1 MNKKITHKNDLYKSH
16 TLNKTKSKQN
26 RKPMLQTGGVNP
38 PKTWFKDIFGFEEMQ
53 TPSTS
58 NIDNHFNIET
68 IEESIK
74 TDDMLSSIALL
85 FSNPTKKTVEKHTLI
100 CDVDGLKDEFKRQY
114 IGMFDRP
121 TLAELNKCIK
131 SAEYVAHFKTLESTN
146 IRGGLTFNHIITS
159 DVALLHCEPSNAGAV
174 FQVASQ
180 FNCLE
185 MFDNGYTPN
194 MGVTIYSNDRTQ
206 GPACAMACPAA
217 LVYRNYFVKHT
228 KNGYDYN
235 GQCEQQIDNLEDIDK
250 LLKNTTNQFWIMRNG
265 YVIIDNVAKLEQV
278 STEINKKPSNSVRD
292 ALRVGVHWST
302 SVVDN
307 TEKKLKGHQ
316 VCQVYA
322 SALPVSTRYNTKIS
336 YTHIDT
342 WTDFATC
349 ILDGSYMATLCIAA
363 LIALKSQKRINC
375 YLTLIGG
382 GAFGNKPEWIIAAIQ
397 KALQVYAKY
406 PIDVNLVH
414 FNPYSDKV
422 IKDAETNPNIKNL
435 IDAIISDE
443 YKTGL
448 PVIERKNPIQPP
460 IASLHDKCGS
470 SNFDITNFLKSIDD
484 NDKTIKEIIHPT
496 TNIKMN
502 LYAIKGS
509 VVDFKGDV
517 MVNAANEKCTGGGG
531 IDEAVNISGGE
542 LLINAREA
550 LPIIEKPDIRCP
562 TGDAKTTIGGNL
574 KTCLCI
580 HAVGPNY
587 NSYNNNDWVN
597 ADLLLYSAYFNSM
610 KEAYNHGCKNIAF
623 SLLSSSLFRGEGPKD
638 RGLTSVIKIGILA
651 VLDFANIFG
660 NVVDVFFY
668 GFSVEEY
675 DTLVKIFNIK
685 YDEFIES
692 IKSIN
697 NAEIIKFT
705 NAQKKTD
712 PSYNTLQLA
721 YEGLPKGTEAASG
734 EAASG
739 EAASGEA
746 ASGEAGAT
754 AGQVEIFT
762 KFKSRL
768 DNYKPENLDPKDYGQ
783 YIDFNTDDHTV
794 YGHYAIDYLRTRRVI
809 ILIDTLLKFKTN
821 TVNYYGLA
829 KNNML
834 RWCKHIQPRSPHG
847 LTVIVE
853 EMDWGE
859 MALKCTKEYGS
870 IFACL
875 NMANQFYPGGGYTSG
890 PAAQEENMF
899 RRTNCH
905 FSIDRTNMLDANTY
919 NNDYKYKQSVIDL
932 ISAKHNETYLDV
944 NRPIICIKDKET
956 WTKTDGNTEKDTR
969 NIGYNELSNG
979 DKFLF
984 YELRCAAVDMRKAG
998 MQFNEA
1004 EMKKRIEAQF
1014 TTLISKN
1021 VRHVVF
1027 GAFGCGAFAN
1037 PPQQVA
1043 TLYKECIML
1052 YKDKFDVIAF
1062 PIYYAGNGESNYPV
1076 FRKILLNNP
1085 QDDATNSI
1093 FYKDDPIQPLVAPTG
1108 PKIKSPAAS
1117 LASGKISKASGSKAS
1132 GSKALGSKALG
1143 SKASGS
1149 IASGSG
1155 ALGSAG
1161 SAAPAAL
1168 LPSLGSAGSGS
1179 KALGSAGSAA
1189 PAALLPSLASASE
1202 LGASASELGASA
1214 SELGA
1219 SASGS
1224 IASGSGASAS
1234 ELGASRSKA
1243 SGSRAL
1249 GSRAPGSGADAN
1261 ELRSVI
1267 DASKS
1272 PTSAEEINEAEQK
1285 YANSSGDNNGQYMLL
1300 GLIVILSVGLGIVS
1314 FTK

>member
-38 PKTWFKDIFGFEEMQ
+38 PKTWFKDIFGFEEMRSP
-53 TPSTS
+53 TTS

-74 TDDMLSSIALL
+74 TDDMLSSIASL
-85 FSNPTKKTVEKHTLI
+85 FSNSKKKTVEKHTLI

-121 TLAELNKCIK
+121 TLAELNNCINSK
-131 SAEYVAHFKTLESTN
+131 EYADYFKTLETKT
-146 IRGGLTFNHIITS
+146 IGGGLTFNHIITR
-159 DVALLHCEPSNAGAV
+159 DVALLHCDPTNAGAV

-185 MFDNGYTPN
+185 MIGKTYTPN
-194 MGVTIYSNDRTQ
+194 MGVTIYSDDPTQ

-217 LVYRNYFVKHT
+217 LVYRNYFVEHV
-228 KNGYDYN
+228 KNSYQYN
-235 GQCEQQIDNLEDIDK
+235 GQCVQQIDNLEDIGK
-250 LLKNTTNQFWIMRNG
+250 LLGNTTNQLWNMQNG
-265 YVIIDNVAKLEQV
+265 YVIIDNVANLEQV
-278 STEINKKPSNSVRD
+278 SNAITTYTSDSVRD

-307 TEKKLKGHQ
+307 TAKKLMEHR

-322 SALPVSTRYNTKIS
+322 SALPVSITYNTNIPFS
-336 YTHIDT
+336 DQDR
-342 WTDFATC
+342 WTSFAKC

-363 LIALKSQKRINC
+363 LIALKSKKRIKC

-382 GAFGNKPEWIIAAIQ
+382 GAFGNKPEWIIEAIK
-397 KALQVYAKY
+397 KALDEYAVY
-406 PIDVNLVH
+406 PIDVKLVH
-414 FNPYSDKV
+414 FN
-422 IKDAETNPNIKNL
+422 
-435 IDAIISDE
+435 IISE
-443 YKTGL
+443 KYKAE
-448 PVIERKNPIQPP
+448 IQERENPIQPP
-460 IASLHDKCGS
+460 IASLHKKCGS
-470 SNFDITNFLKSIDD
+470 SNFDITNFLKSIND
-484 NDKTIKEIIHPT
+484 NDKTIKKVFTDPNKEQ
-496 TNIKMN
+496 MN
-502 LYAIKGS
+502 FYAIKGS
-509 VVDFKGDV
+509 VLEFSGDV
-517 MVNAANEKCTGGGG
+517 MVNAANIQCTGGGG
-531 IDEAVNISGGE
+531 IDDAVNISGGKF
-542 LLINAREA
+542 LINARKA
-550 LPIIEKPDIRCP
+550 LPIIEKPDVRCL

-623 SLLSSSLFRGEGPKD
+623 SLLSSSIFRGVDKKD

-675 DTLVKIFNIK
+675 DTLVKIFNTEDNKFIK
-685 YDEFIES
+685 S

-768 DNYKPENLDPKDYGQ
+768 DNYKPTNLNYKEYGQ
-783 YIDFNTDDHTV
+783 IIDENYKAYDHKNKRP
-794 YGHYAIDYLRTRRVI
+794 DYVKIKRVK
-809 ILIDTLLKFKTN
+809 ILIDTLRKFETKT
-821 TVNYYGLA
+821 TDYYELA

-834 RWCKHIQPRSPHG
+834 RWCKKVTPRDTKG
-847 LTVIVE
+847 LEVIVE

-859 MALKCTKEYGS
+859 MALHCTKNYGS

-875 NMANQFYPGGGYTSG
+875 NMANQEYPGGGYAHG
-890 PAAQEENMF
+890 PSAQEENMF

-905 FSIDRTNMLDANTY
+905 FSIDRSMLIPNEQETSYGYTPKMQA
-919 NNDYKYKQSVIDL
+919 L
-932 ISAKHNETYLDV
+932 ISANEKITYLDV
-944 NRPIICIKDKET
+944 KNPRICIKDKET
-956 WTKTDGNTEKDTR
+956 YNEDDVDLKNF
-969 NIGYNELSNG
+969 GYNELGNG

-984 YELRCAAVDMRKAG
+984 YELRCAAVDMRKAVIP
-998 MQFNEA
+998 FDRA
-1004 EMKKRIEAQF
+1004 EMRKRIEAQF
-1014 TTLISKN
+1014 TTLISEN

-1093 FYKDDPIQPLVAPTG
+1093 FYKDDPIKPLVAPTG

-1117 LASGKISKASGSKAS
+1117 LASLSSGKISKASGSK
-1132 GSKALGSKALG
+1132 
-1143 SKASGS
+1143 
-1149 IASGSG
+1149 ASGSG

-1179 KALGSAGSAA
+1179 KALGPAGSAA
-1189 PAALLPSLASASE
+1189 PAALLPS

-1234 ELGASRSKA
+1234 ELGASALELGASRSKA

-1261 ELRSVI
+1261 ELGSVI

-1272 PTSAEEINEAEQK
+1272 PTTAEEINEAEQK
-1285 YANSSGDNNGQYMLL
+1285 YANSSGENNGQYMLL

>member
-1 MNKKITHKNDLYKSH
+1 MEH
-16 TLNKTKSKQN
+16 
-26 RKPMLQTGGVNP
+26 R
-38 PKTWFKDIFGFEEMQ
+38 
-53 TPSTS
+53 
-58 NIDNHFNIET
+58 
-68 IEESIK
+68 
-74 TDDMLSSIALL
+74 
-85 FSNPTKKTVEKHTLI
+85 
-100 CDVDGLKDEFKRQY
+100 
-114 IGMFDRP
+114 
-121 TLAELNKCIK
+121 
-131 SAEYVAHFKTLESTN
+131 
-146 IRGGLTFNHIITS
+146 
-159 DVALLHCEPSNAGAV
+159 
-174 FQVASQ
+174 
-180 FNCLE
+180 
-185 MFDNGYTPN
+185 
-194 MGVTIYSNDRTQ
+194 
-206 GPACAMACPAA
+206 
-217 LVYRNYFVKHT
+217 
-228 KNGYDYN
+228 
-235 GQCEQQIDNLEDIDK
+235 
-250 LLKNTTNQFWIMRNG
+250 
-265 YVIIDNVAKLEQV
+265 
-278 STEINKKPSNSVRD
+278 
-292 ALRVGVHWST
+292 
-302 SVVDN
+302 
-307 TEKKLKGHQ
+307 

-322 SALPVSTRYNTKIS
+322 SALPVSITYNTNIPFS
-336 YTHIDT
+336 DQDR
-342 WTDFATC
+342 WTSFAKC

-363 LIALKSQKRINC
+363 LIALKSQKRIKC

-382 GAFGNKPEWIIAAIQ
+382 GAFGNKPEWIINAIQ
-397 KALQVYAKY
+397 NALDEYAVY
-406 PIDVNLVH
+406 PIDVKLVH
-414 FNPYSDKV
+414 FN
-422 IKDAETNPNIKNL
+422 
-435 IDAIISDE
+435 IISE
-443 YKTGL
+443 KYKAE
-448 PVIERKNPIQPP
+448 IQERENPIQPP
-460 IASLHDKCGS
+460 IASLHKKCGS
-470 SNFDITNFLKSIDD
+470 SNFDITNFLKSIND
-484 NDKTIKEIIHPT
+484 NDKTIKKVFTDPNKEQ
-496 TNIKMN
+496 MN
-502 LYAIKGS
+502 FYAIKGS
-509 VVDFKGDV
+509 VLEFSGDV
-517 MVNAANEKCTGGGG
+517 MVNAANIQCTGGGG
-531 IDEAVNISGGE
+531 IDDAVNISGGKF
-542 LLINAREA
+542 LINARKA
-550 LPIIEKPDIRCP
+550 LPIIEKPDVRCL

-623 SLLSSSLFRGEGPKD
+623 SLLSSSIFRGVDKKD

-675 DTLVKIFNIK
+675 DTLVKIFNTEDNKFIK
-685 YDEFIES
+685 S

-768 DNYKPENLDPKDYGQ
+768 DNYKPTNLNYKEYGQ
-783 YIDFNTDDHTV
+783 IIDENYKAYDHKNKRP
-794 YGHYAIDYLRTRRVI
+794 DYVKIKRVK
-809 ILIDTLLKFKTN
+809 ILIDTLRKFETKT
-821 TVNYYGLA
+821 TDYYELA

-834 RWCKHIQPRSPHG
+834 RWCKKVTPRDTKG
-847 LTVIVE
+847 LEVIVE

-859 MALKCTKEYGS
+859 MALHCTKNYGS

-875 NMANQFYPGGGYTSG
+875 NMANQEYPGGGYAHG
-890 PAAQEENMF
+890 PSAQEENMF

-905 FSIDRTNMLDANTY
+905 FSIDRSMLIPNEQETSYGYTPKMQA
-919 NNDYKYKQSVIDL
+919 L
-932 ISAKHNETYLDV
+932 ISANEKITYLDV
-944 NRPIICIKDKET
+944 KNPRICIKDKET
-956 WTKTDGNTEKDTR
+956 YNEDDVDLKNF
-969 NIGYNELSNG
+969 GYNELGNG

-984 YELRCAAVDMRKAG
+984 YELRCAAVDMRKAVIP
-998 MQFNEA
+998 FDRA
-1004 EMKKRIEAQF
+1004 EMRKRIEAQF
-1014 TTLISKN
+1014 TTLISEN

-1093 FYKDDPIQPLVAPTG
+1093 FYKDDPIKPLVAPTG

-1117 LASGKISKASGSKAS
+1117 LASLSSGKISKASGSK
-1132 GSKALGSKALG
+1132 
-1143 SKASGS
+1143 
-1149 IASGSG
+1149 ASGSG

-1179 KALGSAGSAA
+1179 KALGPAGSAA
-1189 PAALLPSLASASE
+1189 PAALLPS

-1234 ELGASRSKA
+1234 ELGASALELGASRSKA

-1261 ELRSVI
+1261 ELGSVI

-1272 PTSAEEINEAEQK
+1272 PTTAEEINEAEQK
-1285 YANSSGDNNGQYMLL
+1285 YANSSGENNGQYMLL

>member
-38 PKTWFKDIFGFEEMQ
+38 PKIWFKDIFGFEEIQ
-53 TPSTS
+53 PPNIS
-58 NIDNHFNIET
+58 NIAQHFNIET

-85 FSNPTKKTVEKHTLI
+85 FSNSKKKTVEKHTLI
-100 CDVDGLKDEFKRQY
+100 CNVVGLKDEFRRQY

-121 TLAELNKCIK
+121 TLAELNNCINSK
-131 SAEYVAHFKTLESTN
+131 EYADYFKTLETRN
-146 IRGGLTFNHIITS
+146 IGGGLTFNHIITS

-194 MGVTIYSNDRTQ
+194 MGVTIYSDDRTQ

-250 LLKNTTNQFWIMRNG
+250 LLKNTTNQFWIMQNG
-265 YVIIDNVAKLEQV
+265 YVIIDNVANLE
-278 STEINKKPSNSVRD
+278 EISRNIIDVGNKIVRD

-307 TEKKLKGHQ
+307 TKKNLMKHR

-322 SALPVSTRYNTKIS
+322 SALPVSTTYNTNIS
-336 YTHIDT
+336 DKNK
-342 WTDFATC
+342 WTDFAKC

-363 LIALKSQKRINC
+363 LIALKSQKRITC

-382 GAFGNKPEWIIAAIQ
+382 GAFANKPEWIIEAIK
-397 KALQVYAKY
+397 KALDEYAVY
-406 PIDVNLVH
+406 PIDVKLVH
-414 FNPYSDKV
+414 FNTFS
-422 IKDAETNPNIKNL
+422 E
-435 IDAIISDE
+435 E
-443 YKTGL
+443 YKAE
-448 PVIERKNPIQPP
+448 IQERENPIQPP
-460 IASLHDKCGS
+460 IASLHEKCGATEF
-470 SNFDITNFLKSIDD
+470 NIDAFLGLIPD
-484 NDKTIKEIIHPT
+484 NKKTIKEIIHPT
-496 TNIKMN
+496 TNNKMN

-509 VVDFKGDV
+509 VLEFSGDV
-517 MVNAANEKCTGGGG
+517 MVNAANIQCTGGGG

-542 LLINAREA
+542 FLIKARKA

-574 KTCLCI
+574 NTCLCI

-587 NSYNNNDWVN
+587 NSYNNNDWIN

-623 SLLSSSLFRGEGPKD
+623 CLLSSSIFRGVGKKD

-675 DTLVKIFNIK
+675 DTLVKIFNTEDNKFIK
-685 YDEFIES
+685 S

-768 DNYKPENLDPKDYGQ
+768 DNYKPTNLNYKEYGQ
-783 YIDFNTDDHTV
+783 IIDENYKAYDHKNKRP
-794 YGHYAIDYLRTRRVI
+794 DYVKIKRVK
-809 ILIDTLLKFKTN
+809 ILIDTLRKFETKT
-821 TVNYYGLA
+821 TDYYELA

-834 RWCKHIQPRSPHG
+834 RWCKKVTPRDTKG
-847 LTVIVE
+847 LEVIVE

-859 MALKCTKEYGS
+859 MALHCTKNYGS

-875 NMANQFYPGGGYTSG
+875 NMANQEYPGGGYAHG
-890 PAAQEENMF
+890 PSAQEENMF

-905 FSIDRTNMLDANTY
+905 FSIDRSMLIPNEQETSYGYTPKMQA
-919 NNDYKYKQSVIDL
+919 L
-932 ISAKHNETYLDV
+932 ISANEKITYLDV
-944 NRPIICIKDKET
+944 KNPRICIKDKET
-956 WTKTDGNTEKDTR
+956 YNEDDVDLKNF
-969 NIGYNELSNG
+969 GYNELSNG

-1027 GAFGCGAFAN
+1027 GAFGCGAFEN
-1037 PPQQVA
+1037 PPEKVA
-1043 TLYKECIML
+1043 KLYKECIMH

-1062 PIYYAGNGESNYPV
+1062 PIYYAGNGASNYTV
-1076 FRKILLNNP
+1076 FRDILL
-1085 QDDATNSI
+1085 DGSTDKKTNSI
-1093 FYKDDPIQPLVAPTG
+1093 FYKDDPIKLLVA
-1108 PKIKSPAAS
+1108 AS
-1117 LASGKISKASGSKAS
+1117 GKRSTAASGKISTAASGKRSTAASGKRSTPGSAASGSSGSEASELGLGASELGASAAS
-1132 GSKALGSKALG
+1132 GLEAS
-1143 SKASGS
+1143 ASGLGAGAS
-1149 IASGSG
+1149 ASASGSG
-1155 ALGSAG
+1155 
-1161 SAAPAAL
+1161 
-1168 LPSLGSAGSGS
+1168 
-1179 KALGSAGSAA
+1179 
-1189 PAALLPSLASASE
+1189 ASASE

-1234 ELGASRSKA
+1234 ELGASALELGASRSKA

-1261 ELRSVI
+1261 ELGSVI

-1272 PTSAEEINEAEQK
+1272 PTTAEEINEAEQK
-1285 YANSSGDNNGQYMLL
+1285 YANSSGENNGQYMLL

>member
-38 PKTWFKDIFGFEEMQ
+38 PKTWFEDIFGFKEMQ
-53 TPSTS
+53 TPTNIS
-58 NIDNHFNIET
+58 NIAQHFNIET
-68 IEESIK
+68 IEKSIK

-85 FSNPTKKTVEKHTLI
+85 FSNSKKKTVEKHTLI

-131 SAEYVAHFKTLESTN
+131 SAEYVAYFKTLESTN
-146 IRGGLTFNHIITS
+146 IRGGLTFNHIITR

-194 MGVTIYSNDRTQ
+194 MGVTIYSDDRTQ

-217 LVYRNYFVKHT
+217 LVYRNYFVKHF
-228 KNGYDYN
+228 KNNTQYN
-235 GQCEQQIDNLEDIDK
+235 GQCEQQIDNLEDIGE
-250 LLKNTTNQFWIMRNG
+250 LLKNTTNQFWIMQNG
-265 YVIIDNVAKLEQV
+265 YVIIDNVANLEQV
-278 STEINKKPSNSVRD
+278 STEINRKPSNSVRD

-307 TEKKLKGHQ
+307 TKKNLMKHR

-322 SALPVSTRYNTKIS
+322 SALPVSTTYNTKIP

-342 WTDFATC
+342 WTDFAKC

-363 LIALKSQKRINC
+363 LIALKSQKRIKC

-382 GAFGNKPEWIIAAIQ
+382 GAFGNKPEWIIEAIK
-397 KALQVYAKY
+397 KALDEYAVY
-406 PIDVNLVH
+406 PIDVKLVH
-414 FNPYSDKV
+414 FNTFSKQYK
-422 IKDAETNPNIKNL
+422 AEIQ
-435 IDAIISDE
+435 
-443 YKTGL
+443 
-448 PVIERKNPIQPP
+448 ERENPIQPP
-460 IASLHDKCGS
+460 IASLHEKCGATEF
-470 SNFDITNFLKSIDD
+470 NIDAFLGLIPD
-484 NDKTIKEIIHPT
+484 NKKTIKEIIHPT
-496 TNIKMN
+496 TNNKMN

-509 VVDFKGDV
+509 VLEFSGDV
-517 MVNAANEKCTGGGG
+517 MVNAANEQCTGGGG
-531 IDEAVNISGGE
+531 IDDAVNISGGE
-542 LLINAREA
+542 FLINARKA
-550 LPIIEKPDIRCP
+550 LPIIKTGVRCP

-574 KTCLCI
+574 NTCLCI

-587 NSYNNNDWVN
+587 NSYNNNDWIN

-623 SLLSSSLFRGEGPKD
+623 SLLSSSIFRGVGPKD

-675 DTLVKIFNIK
+675 DTLVKIFNTEDNKFIK
-685 YDEFIES
+685 S

-705 NAQKKTD
+705 NAQKKTL
-712 PSYNTLQLA
+712 PNYKTLQLA
-721 YEGLPKGTEAASG
+721 YEGLPKGTEA
-734 EAASG
+734 
-739 EAASGEA
+739 
-746 ASGEAGAT
+746 GAT

-762 KFKSRL
+762 MFKSRL

-783 YIDFNTDDHTV
+783 YINFNTDNYTV
-794 YGHYAIDYLRTRRVI
+794 YDHDTNTIDYLRTRRVI
-809 ILIDTLLKFKTN
+809 ILIDTLEKFKTN
-821 TVNYYGLA
+821 TVNYYELA

-834 RWCKHIQPRSPHG
+834 RWCKYTKPRDPKG
-847 LTVIVE
+847 LEVIVVE
-853 EMDWGE
+853 SDWGE

-875 NMANQFYPGGGYTSG
+875 NMANSRKPGGGYEHG
-890 PAAQEENMF
+890 AAAQEENMF

-905 FSIDRTNMLDANTY
+905 FSIDRNMLIPN
-919 NNDYKYKQSVIDL
+919 KQKTSYRYTADMHAL
-932 ISAKHNETYLDV
+932 ISAKKDITYLGYHP
-944 NRPIICIKDKET
+944 RICIKDKET
-956 WTKTDGNTEKDTR
+956 YDEDDVDLKNF
-969 NIGYNELSNG
+969 GYTELSNNNI
-979 DKFLF
+979 FLF
-984 YELRCAAVDMRKAG
+984 YELRCAAAYLDIKNGAKFEKEEMR
-998 MQFNEA
+998 
-1004 EMKKRIEAQF
+1004 KRIEAQF
-1014 TTLISKN
+1014 TTLKIN
-1021 VRHVVF
+1021 GIRHAIMS
-1027 GAFGCGAFAN
+1027 AFGCGAFHN
-1037 PPQQVA
+1037 PPKEVA
-1043 TLYKECIML
+1043 ELYKECL
-1052 YKDKFDVIAF
+1052 ERYKNDFDVIAF
-1062 PIYYAGNGESNYPV
+1062 PIYYAGNGPNNYPD
-1076 FRKILLNNP
+1076 FRQILLNNP
-1085 QDDATNSI
+1085 VDEKTNSI
-1093 FYKDDPIQPLVAPTG
+1093 FYKDDLIKPLVAPTG

-1117 LASGKISKASGSKAS
+1117 LASLSSGKI
-1132 GSKALGSKALG
+1132 

-1189 PAALLPSLASASE
+1189 PAALLPSL
-1202 LGASASELGASA
+1202 GASASELGASA

-1234 ELGASRSKA
+1234 ELGASALELGASRSKA

-1261 ELRSVI
+1261 ELGSVI

-1272 PTSAEEINEAEQK
+1272 PTTAEEINEAEQK
-1285 YANSSGDNNGQYMLL
+1285 YANSSGENNGQYMLL

>member
-38 PKTWFKDIFGFEEMQ
+38 PKTWFKDIFGFEEMRSP
-53 TPSTS
+53 TTS

-74 TDDMLSSIALL
+74 TDDMLSSIASL
-85 FSNPTKKTVEKHTLI
+85 FSNSKKKTVEKHTLI

-121 TLAELNKCIK
+121 TLAELNNCINSK
-131 SAEYVAHFKTLESTN
+131 EYADYFKTLETKT
-146 IRGGLTFNHIITS
+146 IGGGLTFNHIITR
-159 DVALLHCEPSNAGAV
+159 DVALLHCDPTNAGAV

-185 MFDNGYTPN
+185 MIGKTYTPN
-194 MGVTIYSNDRTQ
+194 MGVTIYSDDPTQ

-217 LVYRNYFVKHT
+217 LVYRNYFVEHV
-228 KNGYDYN
+228 KNSYQYN
-235 GQCEQQIDNLEDIDK
+235 GQCVQQIDNLEDIGK
-250 LLKNTTNQFWIMRNG
+250 LLGNTTNQLWNMQNG
-265 YVIIDNVAKLEQV
+265 YVIIDNVANLEQV
-278 STEINKKPSNSVRD
+278 SNAITTYTSDSVRD

-307 TEKKLKGHQ
+307 TAKKLMEHR

-322 SALPVSTRYNTKIS
+322 SALPVSITYNTNIPFS
-336 YTHIDT
+336 DQDR
-342 WTDFATC
+342 WTSFAKC

-363 LIALKSQKRINC
+363 LIALKSKKRIKC

-382 GAFGNKPEWIIAAIQ
+382 GAFGNKPEWIIEAIK
-397 KALQVYAKY
+397 KALDEYAVY
-406 PIDVNLVH
+406 PIDVKLVH
-414 FNPYSDKV
+414 FN
-422 IKDAETNPNIKNL
+422 
-435 IDAIISDE
+435 IISE
-443 YKTGL
+443 KYKAE
-448 PVIERKNPIQPP
+448 IQERENPIQPP
-460 IASLHDKCGS
+460 IASLHKKCGS
-470 SNFDITNFLKSIDD
+470 SNFDITNFLKSIND
-484 NDKTIKEIIHPT
+484 NDKTIKKVFTDPNKEQ
-496 TNIKMN
+496 MN
-502 LYAIKGS
+502 FYAIKGS
-509 VVDFKGDV
+509 VLEFSGDV
-517 MVNAANEKCTGGGG
+517 MVNAANIQCTGGGG
-531 IDEAVNISGGE
+531 IDDAVNISGGKF
-542 LLINAREA
+542 LINARKA
-550 LPIIEKPDIRCP
+550 LPIIEKPDVRCL

-623 SLLSSSLFRGEGPKD
+623 SLLSSSIFRGVDKKD

-675 DTLVKIFNIK
+675 DTLVKIFNTEDNKFIK
-685 YDEFIES
+685 S

-746 ASGEAGAT
+746 GAT

-768 DNYKPENLDPKDYGQ
+768 DNYKPTNLNYKEYGQ
-783 YIDFNTDDHTV
+783 IIDENYKAYDHKNKRP
-794 YGHYAIDYLRTRRVI
+794 DYVKIKRVK
-809 ILIDTLLKFKTN
+809 ILIDTLRKFETKT
-821 TVNYYGLA
+821 TDYYELA

-834 RWCKHIQPRSPHG
+834 RWCKKVTPRDTKG
-847 LTVIVE
+847 LEVIVE

-859 MALKCTKEYGS
+859 MALHCTKNYGS

-875 NMANQFYPGGGYTSG
+875 NMANQEYPGGGYAHG
-890 PAAQEENMF
+890 PSAQEENMF

-905 FSIDRTNMLDANTY
+905 FSIDRSMLIPNEQETSYGYTPKMQA
-919 NNDYKYKQSVIDL
+919 L
-932 ISAKHNETYLDV
+932 ISANEKITYLDV
-944 NRPIICIKDKET
+944 KNPRICIKDKET
-956 WTKTDGNTEKDTR
+956 YNEDDVDLKNF
-969 NIGYNELSNG
+969 GYNELGNG

-984 YELRCAAVDMRKAG
+984 YELRCAAVDMRKAVIP
-998 MQFNEA
+998 FDRA
-1004 EMKKRIEAQF
+1004 EMRKRIEAQF
-1014 TTLISKN
+1014 TTLISEN

-1093 FYKDDPIQPLVAPTG
+1093 FYKDDPIKPLVAPTG

-1117 LASGKISKASGSKAS
+1117 LASLSSGKISKASGSK
-1132 GSKALGSKALG
+1132 
-1143 SKASGS
+1143 
-1149 IASGSG
+1149 ASGSG

-1179 KALGSAGSAA
+1179 KALGPAGSAA
-1189 PAALLPSLASASE
+1189 PAALLPS

-1234 ELGASRSKA
+1234 ELGASALELGASRSKA

-1261 ELRSVI
+1261 ELGSVI

-1272 PTSAEEINEAEQK
+1272 PTTAEEINEAEQK
-1285 YANSSGDNNGQYMLL
+1285 YANSSGENNGQYMLL

>member
-38 PKTWFKDIFGFEEMQ
+38 PKTWFKDIFGFEEMRSP
-53 TPSTS
+53 TTS

-74 TDDMLSSIALL
+74 TDDMLSSIASL
-85 FSNPTKKTVEKHTLI
+85 FSNSKKKTVEKHTLI
-100 CDVDGLKDEFKRQY
+100 CKAKDENDKFKRQY

-121 TLAELNKCIK
+121 TLAELNNCINSK
-131 SAEYVAHFKTLESTN
+131 EYADYFKTLESTN
-146 IRGGLTFNHIITS
+146 IGGGLTFNHIITS

-194 MGVTIYSNDRTQ
+194 MGVTIYSDDRTQ

-217 LVYRNYFVKHT
+217 LVYRNYFVEHV
-228 KNGYDYN
+228 KNSYQYN
-235 GQCEQQIDNLEDIDK
+235 GQCVQQIDNLEDIGK
-250 LLKNTTNQFWIMRNG
+250 LLGNTTNQLWNMQNG
-265 YVIIDNVAKLEQV
+265 YVIIDNVANLEQV
-278 STEINKKPSNSVRD
+278 SNAITTYTSDSVRD

-307 TEKKLKGHQ
+307 TAKKLMEHR

-322 SALPVSTRYNTKIS
+322 SALPVSTTYNTEIS
-336 YTHIDT
+336 DINR
-342 WTDFATC
+342 WTDFAKC

-363 LIALKSQKRINC
+363 LIALKSKKRIKC

-382 GAFGNKPEWIIAAIQ
+382 GAFGNKPEWIIEAIK
-397 KALQVYAKY
+397 KALDEYAVY
-406 PIDVNLVH
+406 PIDVKLVH
-414 FNPYSDKV
+414 FN
-422 IKDAETNPNIKNL
+422 
-435 IDAIISDE
+435 IISE
-443 YKTGL
+443 KYKAE
-448 PVIERKNPIQPP
+448 IQERENPIQPP
-460 IASLHDKCGS
+460 IASLHEKCGS
-470 SNFDITNFLKSIDD
+470 SNFDITNFLKSIND
-484 NDKTIKEIIHPT
+484 NDKTIKKVFTDPNKEQ
-496 TNIKMN
+496 MN
-502 LYAIKGS
+502 FYAIKGS
-509 VVDFKGDV
+509 VLEFSGDV
-517 MVNAANEKCTGGGG
+517 MVNAANIQCTGGGG
-531 IDEAVNISGGE
+531 IDDAVNISGGKF
-542 LLINAREA
+542 LINARKA
-550 LPIIEKPDIRCP
+550 LPIIEKPDVRCL

-623 SLLSSSLFRGEGPKD
+623 SLLSSSIFRGVDKKD

-675 DTLVKIFNIK
+675 DTLVKIFNTEDNKFIK
-685 YDEFIES
+685 S

-746 ASGEAGAT
+746 GAT

-768 DNYKPENLDPKDYGQ
+768 DNYKPTNLNYKEYGQ
-783 YIDFNTDDHTV
+783 IIDENYKAYDHKNKRP
-794 YGHYAIDYLRTRRVI
+794 DYVKIKRVK
-809 ILIDTLLKFKTN
+809 ILIDTLRKFETKT
-821 TVNYYGLA
+821 TDYYELA

-834 RWCKHIQPRSPHG
+834 RWCKKVTPRDTKG
-847 LTVIVE
+847 LEVIVE

-859 MALKCTKEYGS
+859 MALHCTKNYGS

-875 NMANQFYPGGGYTSG
+875 NMANQEYPGGGYAHG
-890 PAAQEENMF
+890 PSAQEENMF

-905 FSIDRTNMLDANTY
+905 FSIDRSMLIPNEQETSYGYTPKMQA
-919 NNDYKYKQSVIDL
+919 L
-932 ISAKHNETYLDV
+932 ISANEKITYLDV
-944 NRPIICIKDKET
+944 KNPRICIKDKET
-956 WTKTDGNTEKDTR
+956 YNEDDVDLKNF
-969 NIGYNELSNG
+969 GYNELSNG

-984 YELRCAAVDMRKAG
+984 YELRCAAVDMRKAVIP
-998 MQFNEA
+998 FDRA
-1004 EMKKRIEAQF
+1004 EMRKRIEAQF
-1014 TTLISKN
+1014 TTLISEN

-1076 FRKILLNNP
+1076 FRDILL
-1085 QDDATNSI
+1085 DGSTDKKTNSI
-1093 FYKDDPIQPLVAPTG
+1093 FYKDDPIKLLVA
-1108 PKIKSPAAS
+1108 AS
-1117 LASGKISKASGSKAS
+1117 GKRSTAASGKISTAASGKRSTPGSAASGSSGSEASELGLGASELGASAAS
-1132 GSKALGSKALG
+1132 GLEAS
-1143 SKASGS
+1143 ASGLGAGAS
-1149 IASGSG
+1149 ASASGSG
-1155 ALGSAG
+1155 
-1161 SAAPAAL
+1161 
-1168 LPSLGSAGSGS
+1168 
-1179 KALGSAGSAA
+1179 
-1189 PAALLPSLASASE
+1189 ASASE

-1234 ELGASRSKA
+1234 ELGASALELGASRSKA

-1261 ELRSVI
+1261 ELGSVI

-1285 YANSSGDNNGQYMLL
+1285 YANSSGENNGQYMLL

>member
-26 RKPMLQTGGVNP
+26 RKPMLQTGGVGVNP
-38 PKTWFKDIFGFEEMQ
+38 PLTWFKDIFGFEEIQ
-53 TPSTS
+53 PPNIS
-58 NIDNHFNIET
+58 NIAQHFNIET

-100 CDVDGLKDEFKRQY
+100 CKVDGLKDEFKRQY

-121 TLAELNKCIK
+121 TLAELNNCIN
-131 SAEYVAHFKTLESTN
+131 SAEYADYFKTLESRN
-146 IRGGLTFNHIITS
+146 IGGLTFMHIVTR
-159 DVALLHCEPSNAGAV
+159 DVALLHCDPTNAGAV

-185 MFDNGYTPN
+185 MFDTTYTPN
-194 MGVTIYSNDRTQ
+194 MGVTIYSDDPTQ
-206 GPACAMACPAA
+206 GPACAMACPSA
-217 LVYRNYFVKHT
+217 LVYRNYFVKHF
-228 KNGYDYN
+228 KNNTQYN
-235 GQCEQQIDNLEDIDK
+235 GQCEQQIDNLEDIGE
-250 LLKNTTNQFWIMRNG
+250 LLKNTTNQFWIMQNG
-265 YVIIDNVAKLEQV
+265 YVIIDNVTKLEQV
-278 STEINKKPSNSVRD
+278 STEINRKPSNSVRD
-292 ALRVGVHWST
+292 VLRVGVHWST

-307 TEKKLKGHQ
+307 TKKNLMKHR

-322 SALPVSTRYNTKIS
+322 SALPVSTTYNTNIP

-342 WTDFATC
+342 WTDFAKC

-363 LIALKSQKRINC
+363 LIALKSQRRITC

-382 GAFGNKPEWIIAAIQ
+382 GAFGNKPEWIIEAIK
-397 KALQVYAKY
+397 KALDEYAVY
-406 PIDVNLVH
+406 PIDVKLVH
-414 FNPYSDKV
+414 LNTFSKQYKQY
-422 IKDAETNPNIKNL
+422 KAEIQ
-435 IDAIISDE
+435 
-443 YKTGL
+443 
-448 PVIERKNPIQPP
+448 ERENPIQPP
-460 IASLHDKCGS
+460 IASLHEKCGATEF
-470 SNFDITNFLKSIDD
+470 NIDAFLGLIPD
-484 NDKTIKEIIHPT
+484 NKKTIKEIIHPT
-496 TNIKMN
+496 TNNKMN

-509 VVDFKGDV
+509 VLEFSGDV
-517 MVNAANEKCTGGGG
+517 MVNAANIQCTGGGG
-531 IDEAVNISGGE
+531 IDYAVNISGGE
-542 LLINAREA
+542 LLINARNA
-550 LPIIEKPDIRCP
+550 LPIIEKPDIRCR

-574 KTCLCI
+574 NTCLCI
-580 HAVGPNY
+580 HAVGPDY
-587 NSYNNNDWVN
+587 NSYNNNDWIN

-623 SLLSSSLFRGEGPKD
+623 SLLSSSIFRGVGKKD

-675 DTLVKIFNIK
+675 DTLVKIFNTEDNK
-685 YDEFIES
+685 FIT
-692 IKSIN
+692 SIN

-721 YEGLPKGTEAASG
+721 YEGLAKGTEAASG
-734 EAASG
+734 EAAS
-739 EAASGEA
+739 
-746 ASGEAGAT
+746 
-754 AGQVEIFT
+754 GQVEIFT

-783 YIDFNTDDHTV
+783 YIDFNTDHHTV

-834 RWCKHIQPRSPHG
+834 RWCKYTKPRDPKG
-847 LTVIVE
+847 LEVIVE

-890 PAAQEENMF
+890 PSAQEENMF

-905 FSIDRTNMLDANTY
+905 FSIDRHNMLDANEAKNY
-919 NNDYKYKQSVIDL
+919 YKYKQLVIDL
-932 ISAKHNETYLDV
+932 ISAKDGDTYLDV

-956 WTKTDGNTEKDTR
+956 WKKTDGNTEKGTR

-984 YELRCAAVDMRKAG
+984 YELRCAAVDMSKAG

-1027 GAFGCGAFAN
+1027 GAFGCGAFEN
-1037 PPQQVA
+1037 PPEKVA
-1043 TLYKECIML
+1043 KLYKECIMH

-1062 PIYYAGNGESNYPV
+1062 PIYYAGNGASNYTV
-1076 FRKILLNNP
+1076 FRDILL
-1085 QDDATNSI
+1085 DGSTDKKTNSI
-1093 FYKDDPIQPLVAPTG
+1093 FYKDDPIKLLVA
-1108 PKIKSPAAS
+1108 AS
-1117 LASGKISKASGSKAS
+1117 GKRSTAASGKISTAASGKRSTPGSAASGSSGSEASELGLGASELGASAAS
-1132 GSKALGSKALG
+1132 GLEAS
-1143 SKASGS
+1143 ASGLGAGAS
-1149 IASGSG
+1149 ASASGSG
-1155 ALGSAG
+1155 
-1161 SAAPAAL
+1161 
-1168 LPSLGSAGSGS
+1168 
-1179 KALGSAGSAA
+1179 
-1189 PAALLPSLASASE
+1189 ASASE

-1234 ELGASRSKA
+1234 ELGASALELGASPTGSKA
-1243 SGSRAL
+1243 SGSKAP

-1261 ELRSVI
+1261 ELGSVI

-1272 PTSAEEINEAEQK
+1272 PTTAEEINEAEQK
-1285 YANSSGDNNGQYMLL
+1285 YANSSGENNGQYMLL

>member
-26 RKPMLQTGGVNP
+26 RKPMLQTGGVGVNP
-38 PKTWFKDIFGFEEMQ
+38 PLTWFKDIFGFEEMRLP
-53 TPSTS
+53 TTS

-74 TDDMLSSIALL
+74 TDDMLSSIASL
-85 FSNPTKKTVEKHTLI
+85 FSNSKKKTVEKHTLI

-121 TLAELNKCIK
+121 TLAELNNCINSK
-131 SAEYVAHFKTLESTN
+131 EYADYFKTLETKT
-146 IRGGLTFNHIITS
+146 IGGGLTFNHIITR
-159 DVALLHCEPSNAGAV
+159 DVALLHCDPTNAGAV

-185 MFDNGYTPN
+185 MIGKTYTPN
-194 MGVTIYSNDRTQ
+194 MGVTIYSDDPTQ
-206 GPACAMACPAA
+206 GPACAMACPSA

-228 KNGYDYN
+228 KNGSHYN
-235 GQCEQQIDNLEDIDK
+235 GQCVQQIDNLEDIGK
-250 LLKNTTNQFWIMRNG
+250 LLGNTTNQLWNMQNG
-265 YVIIDNVAKLEQV
+265 YVIIDNVANLEQV
-278 STEINKKPSNSVRD
+278 SNAITTYTSDSVRD

-307 TEKKLKGHQ
+307 TKKNLMKHR

-322 SALPVSTRYNTKIS
+322 SALPVSTTYNTEIS
-336 YTHIDT
+336 DINR
-342 WTDFATC
+342 WTDFAKC

-363 LIALKSQKRINC
+363 LIALKSQKRIKC

-382 GAFGNKPEWIIAAIQ
+382 GAFGNKPEWIINAIQ
-397 KALQVYAKY
+397 NALDEYAVY
-406 PIDVNLVH
+406 PIDVKLVH
-414 FNPYSDKV
+414 FN
-422 IKDAETNPNIKNL
+422 
-435 IDAIISDE
+435 IISE
-443 YKTGL
+443 KYKAE
-448 PVIERKNPIQPP
+448 IQERENPIQPP
-460 IASLHDKCGS
+460 IASLHKKCGS
-470 SNFDITNFLKSIDD
+470 SNFDITNFLKSIND
-484 NDKTIKEIIHPT
+484 NDKTIKKVFTDPNKEQ
-496 TNIKMN
+496 MN
-502 LYAIKGS
+502 FYAIKGS
-509 VVDFKGDV
+509 VLEFSGDV
-517 MVNAANEKCTGGGG
+517 MVNAANIQCTGGGG
-531 IDEAVNISGGE
+531 IDDAVNISGGKF
-542 LLINAREA
+542 LINARKA
-550 LPIIEKPDIRCP
+550 LPIIEKPDVRCL

-623 SLLSSSLFRGEGPKD
+623 SLLSSSIFRGVDKKD

-675 DTLVKIFNIK
+675 DTLVKIFNTEDNKFIK
-685 YDEFIES
+685 S

-768 DNYKPENLDPKDYGQ
+768 DNYKPTNLNYKEYGQ
-783 YIDFNTDDHTV
+783 IIDENYKAYDHKNKRP
-794 YGHYAIDYLRTRRVI
+794 DYVKIKRVK
-809 ILIDTLLKFKTN
+809 ILIDTLRKFETKT
-821 TVNYYGLA
+821 TDYYELA

-834 RWCKHIQPRSPHG
+834 RWCKKVTPRDTKG
-847 LTVIVE
+847 LEVIVE

-859 MALKCTKEYGS
+859 MALHCTKNYGS

-875 NMANQFYPGGGYTSG
+875 NMANQEYPGGGYAHG
-890 PAAQEENMF
+890 PSAQEENMF

-905 FSIDRTNMLDANTY
+905 FSIDRSMLIPNEQETSYGYTPKMQA
-919 NNDYKYKQSVIDL
+919 L
-932 ISAKHNETYLDV
+932 ISANEKITYLDV
-944 NRPIICIKDKET
+944 KNPRICIKDKET
-956 WTKTDGNTEKDTR
+956 YNEDDVDLKNF
-969 NIGYNELSNG
+969 GYNELGNG

-984 YELRCAAVDMRKAG
+984 YELRCAAVDMRKAVIP
-998 MQFNEA
+998 FDRA
-1004 EMKKRIEAQF
+1004 EMRKRIEAQF
-1014 TTLISKN
+1014 TTLISEN

-1093 FYKDDPIQPLVAPTG
+1093 FYKDDPIKPLVAPTG

-1117 LASGKISKASGSKAS
+1117 LASLSSGKISKASGSK
-1132 GSKALGSKALG
+1132 
-1143 SKASGS
+1143 
-1149 IASGSG
+1149 ASGSG

-1179 KALGSAGSAA
+1179 KALGPAGSAA
-1189 PAALLPSLASASE
+1189 PAALLPS

-1234 ELGASRSKA
+1234 ELGASALELGASRSKA

-1261 ELRSVI
+1261 ELGSVI

-1272 PTSAEEINEAEQK
+1272 PTTAEEINEAEQK
-1285 YANSSGDNNGQYMLL
+1285 YANSSGENNGQYMLL

>member
-1 MNKKITHKNDLYKSH
+1 MSNKKITHKNDLYKSH

-38 PKTWFKDIFGFEEMQ
+38 PKTWFKDIFGFEEMRSP
-53 TPSTS
+53 TTS

-74 TDDMLSSIALL
+74 TDDMLSSIASL
-85 FSNPTKKTVEKHTLI
+85 FSNSKKKTVEKHTLI

-121 TLAELNKCIK
+121 TLAELNNCINSK
-131 SAEYVAHFKTLESTN
+131 EYADYFKTLETKT
-146 IRGGLTFNHIITS
+146 IGGGLTFNHIITR
-159 DVALLHCEPSNAGAV
+159 DVALLHCDPTNAGAV

-185 MFDNGYTPN
+185 MIGKTYTPN
-194 MGVTIYSNDRTQ
+194 MGVTIYSDDPTQ

-217 LVYRNYFVKHT
+217 LVYRNYFVEHV
-228 KNGYDYN
+228 KNSYQYN
-235 GQCEQQIDNLEDIDK
+235 GQCVQQIDNLEDIGK
-250 LLKNTTNQFWIMRNG
+250 LLGNTTNQLWNMQNG
-265 YVIIDNVAKLEQV
+265 YVIIDNVANLEQV
-278 STEINKKPSNSVRD
+278 SNAITTYTSDSVRD

-307 TEKKLKGHQ
+307 TAKKLMEHR

-322 SALPVSTRYNTKIS
+322 SALPVSITYNTNIPFS
-336 YTHIDT
+336 DQDR
-342 WTDFATC
+342 WTSFAKC

-363 LIALKSQKRINC
+363 LIALKSKKRIKC

-382 GAFGNKPEWIIAAIQ
+382 GAFGNKPEWIIEAIK
-397 KALQVYAKY
+397 KALDEYAVY
-406 PIDVNLVH
+406 PIDVKLVH
-414 FNPYSDKV
+414 FN
-422 IKDAETNPNIKNL
+422 
-435 IDAIISDE
+435 IISE
-443 YKTGL
+443 KYKAE
-448 PVIERKNPIQPP
+448 IQERENPIQPP
-460 IASLHDKCGS
+460 IASLHKKCGS
-470 SNFDITNFLKSIDD
+470 SNFDITNFLKSIND
-484 NDKTIKEIIHPT
+484 NDKTIKKVFTDPNKEQ
-496 TNIKMN
+496 MN
-502 LYAIKGS
+502 FYAIKGS
-509 VVDFKGDV
+509 VLEFSGDV
-517 MVNAANEKCTGGGG
+517 MVNAANIQCTGGGG
-531 IDEAVNISGGE
+531 IDDAVNISGGKF
-542 LLINAREA
+542 LINARKA
-550 LPIIEKPDIRCP
+550 LPIIEKPDVRCL

-623 SLLSSSLFRGEGPKD
+623 SLLSSSIFRGVDKKD

-675 DTLVKIFNIK
+675 DTLVKIFNTEDNKFIK
-685 YDEFIES
+685 S

-746 ASGEAGAT
+746 GAT

-768 DNYKPENLDPKDYGQ
+768 DNYKPTNLNYKEYGQ
-783 YIDFNTDDHTV
+783 IIDENYKAYDHKNKRP
-794 YGHYAIDYLRTRRVI
+794 DYVKIKRVK
-809 ILIDTLLKFKTN
+809 ILIDTLRKFETKT
-821 TVNYYGLA
+821 TDYYELA

-834 RWCKHIQPRSPHG
+834 RWCKKVTPRDTKG
-847 LTVIVE
+847 LEVIVE

-859 MALKCTKEYGS
+859 MALHCTKNYGS

-875 NMANQFYPGGGYTSG
+875 NMANQEYPGGGYAHG
-890 PAAQEENMF
+890 PSAQEENMF

-905 FSIDRTNMLDANTY
+905 FSIDRSMLIPNEQETSYGYTPKMQA
-919 NNDYKYKQSVIDL
+919 L
-932 ISAKHNETYLDV
+932 ISANEKITYLDV
-944 NRPIICIKDKET
+944 KNPRICIKDKET
-956 WTKTDGNTEKDTR
+956 YNEDDVDLKNF
-969 NIGYNELSNG
+969 GYNELGNG

-984 YELRCAAVDMRKAG
+984 YELRCAAVDMRKAVIP
-998 MQFNEA
+998 FDRA
-1004 EMKKRIEAQF
+1004 EMRKRIEAQF
-1014 TTLISKN
+1014 TTLISEN

-1093 FYKDDPIQPLVAPTG
+1093 FYKDDPIKPLVAPTG

-1117 LASGKISKASGSKAS
+1117 LASLSSGKISKASGSK
-1132 GSKALGSKALG
+1132 
-1143 SKASGS
+1143 
-1149 IASGSG
+1149 ASGSG

-1179 KALGSAGSAA
+1179 KALGPAGSAA
-1189 PAALLPSLASASE
+1189 PAALLPS

-1234 ELGASRSKA
+1234 ELGASALELGASRSKA

-1261 ELRSVI
+1261 ELGSVI

-1272 PTSAEEINEAEQK
+1272 PTTAEEINEAEQK
-1285 YANSSGDNNGQYMLL
+1285 YANSSGENNGQYMLL

>member
-38 PKTWFKDIFGFEEMQ
+38 PKIWFKDIFGFEEIQ
-53 TPSTS
+53 PPNIS
-58 NIDNHFNIET
+58 NIAQHFNIET

-85 FSNPTKKTVEKHTLI
+85 FSNSKKKTVEKHTLI
-100 CDVDGLKDEFKRQY
+100 CNVVGLKDEFRRQY

-121 TLAELNKCIK
+121 TLAELNNCINSK
-131 SAEYVAHFKTLESTN
+131 EYADYFKTLETRN
-146 IRGGLTFNHIITS
+146 IGGGLTFNHIITS

-194 MGVTIYSNDRTQ
+194 MGVTIYSDDRTQ

-235 GQCEQQIDNLEDIDK
+235 GQCEQQIDNLEDIGE
-250 LLKNTTNQFWIMRNG
+250 LLGNTTNQFWIMQNG
-265 YVIIDNVAKLEQV
+265 YVIIDNVANLE
-278 STEINKKPSNSVRD
+278 EISRNIIDVGNKIVRD

-307 TEKKLKGHQ
+307 TKKNLMKHR

-322 SALPVSTRYNTKIS
+322 SALPVSTTYNTNIS
-336 YTHIDT
+336 DKNK
-342 WTDFATC
+342 WTDFAKC

-363 LIALKSQKRINC
+363 LIALKSQKRITC

-382 GAFGNKPEWIIAAIQ
+382 GAFGNKPEWIIEAIK
-397 KALQVYAKY
+397 KALDEYAVY
-406 PIDVNLVH
+406 PIDVKLVH
-414 FNPYSDKV
+414 LNTFSKQYKQY
-422 IKDAETNPNIKNL
+422 KAEIQ
-435 IDAIISDE
+435 
-443 YKTGL
+443 
-448 PVIERKNPIQPP
+448 ERENPIQPP
-460 IASLHDKCGS
+460 IASLHKKCGATEF
-470 SNFDITNFLKSIDD
+470 NIDAFLGLIPD
-484 NDKTIKEIIHPT
+484 NDKTIKKLFTDPNKEQMT
-496 TNIKMN
+496 F
-502 LYAIKGS
+502 YAIKGS
-509 VVDFKGDV
+509 VLEFSGDV

-542 LLINAREA
+542 FLINAREA
-550 LPIIEKPDIRCP
+550 LPIIKTGVRCP

-574 KTCLCI
+574 NTCLCI

-587 NSYNNNDWVN
+587 NSYNNNDWIN

-623 SLLSSSLFRGEGPKD
+623 SLLSSSIFRGVGPKD

-685 YDEFIES
+685 YDEL

-697 NAEIIKFT
+697 NTEIIKFT

-721 YEGLPKGTEAASG
+721 YEGLAKGT
-734 EAASG
+734 

-762 KFKSRL
+762 EFKSRL
-768 DNYKPENLDPKDYGQ
+768 DNYKPTNLKYEDYGQ
-783 YIDFNTDDHTV
+783 IIDETFKYGKTHTD
-794 YGHYAIDYLRTRRVI
+794 YKIRNKRI
-809 ILIDTLLKFKTN
+809 EILIDTLRKFDTETTK
-821 TVNYYGLA
+821 YYDLA
-829 KNNML
+829 KENML
-834 RWCKHIQPRSPHG
+834 KWCKKVTPRDPNG
-847 LTVIVE
+847 LEVIVVE
-853 EMDWGE
+853 RDWGE
-859 MALKCTKEYGS
+859 MALQCTKKYGS

-875 NMANQFYPGGGYTSG
+875 NMANSRKPGGGYEHG
-890 PAAQEENMF
+890 AAAQEENMF

-905 FSIDRTNMLDANTY
+905 FSIDRSTDIELNADKTSY
-919 NNDYKYKQSVIDL
+919 IYKQNMQDL
-932 ISAKHNETYLDV
+932 ISAKYNETYLDV
-944 NRPIICIKDKET
+944 EQPRICIKDKET
-956 WTKTDGNTEKDTR
+956 YDKKDVDLT
-969 NIGYNELSNG
+969 NFGYTELSN
-979 DKFLF
+979 DNIFLF
-984 YELRCAAVDMRKAG
+984 YELRCAAAYLDIKNGAKFEKEEMR
-998 MQFNEA
+998 
-1004 EMKKRIEAQF
+1004 KRIEAQF
-1014 TTLISKN
+1014 TTLKIN
-1021 VRHVVF
+1021 GIRHAIMS
-1027 GAFGCGAFAN
+1027 AFGCGAFHN
-1037 PPQQVA
+1037 PPNEVA
-1043 TLYKECIML
+1043 ELYKECL
-1052 YKDKFDVIAF
+1052 ERYKNDFDVIAF
-1062 PIYYAGNGESNYPV
+1062 PIYYAGYGPNNYPD
-1076 FRKILLNNP
+1076 FRQILLNNP
-1085 QDDATNSI
+1085 VDEKTNSI
-1093 FYKDDPIQPLVAPTG
+1093 FYKDDLIKPLVAPTVS
-1108 PKIKSPAAS
+1108 KKKSPAAS
-1117 LASGKISKASGSKAS
+1117 LASLSSGKISKASGSKAS
-1132 GSKALGSKALG
+1132 GSKALGSKAPAPTTATV

-1149 IASGSG
+1149 IASVSK
-1155 ALGSAG
+1155 ASVSAG

-1219 SASGS
+1219 SRSETILPAPTGS
-1224 IASGSGASAS
+1224 RAQA
-1234 ELGASRSKA
+1234 SKA
-1243 SGSRAL
+1243 S

-1261 ELRSVI
+1261 ELGSVI

-1272 PTSAEEINEAEQK
+1272 PTTAEEINEAEQK
-1285 YANSSGDNNGQYMLL
+1285 YANSSGENNGQYMLL

>member
-26 RKPMLQTGGVNP
+26 RKPMLQTGGVGVNP
-38 PKTWFKDIFGFEEMQ
+38 PITWFKDIFGFEEMRSP
-53 TPSTS
+53 TTS

-85 FSNPTKKTVEKHTLI
+85 FSNSKKKTVEKHTLI

-131 SAEYVAHFKTLESTN
+131 SAEYVAYFKTLETKT
-146 IRGGLTFNHIITS
+146 IGGGLTFNHIITR
-159 DVALLHCEPSNAGAV
+159 DVALLHCDPTNAGAV

-185 MFDNGYTPN
+185 MIGKTYTPN
-194 MGVTIYSNDRTQ
+194 MGVTIYSDDPTQ

-217 LVYRNYFVKHT
+217 LVYRNYFVKHF
-228 KNGYDYN
+228 KNNTQYN
-235 GQCEQQIDNLEDIDK
+235 GQCEQQIDNLEDIGE
-250 LLKNTTNQFWIMRNG
+250 LLGNTTNQFWIMQNG
-265 YVIIDNVAKLEQV
+265 YVIIDNVTKLEQV
-278 STEINKKPSNSVRD
+278 STEINRKPSNSVRD

-302 SVVDN
+302 SVVNN
-307 TEKKLKGHQ
+307 TEKNLMKHR

-322 SALPVSTRYNTKIS
+322 SALPVSTTYNTKIP

-342 WTDFATC
+342 WTDFAKC

-363 LIALKSQKRINC
+363 LIALKSQKRIKC

-382 GAFGNKPEWIIAAIQ
+382 GAFGNKPEWIIEAIK
-397 KALQVYAKY
+397 KALDEYAVY
-406 PIDVNLVH
+406 PIDVKLVH
-414 FNPYSDKV
+414 FN
-422 IKDAETNPNIKNL
+422 
-435 IDAIISDE
+435 IISE
-443 YKTGL
+443 KYKAE
-448 PVIERKNPIQPP
+448 IQERKIPIQPP
-460 IASLHDKCGS
+460 IASLHEKCGS

-484 NDKTIKEIIHPT
+484 NDKTIKKLFTDPNKEQMT
-496 TNIKMN
+496 F
-502 LYAIKGS
+502 YAIKGS
-509 VVDFKGDV
+509 VLEFSGDV

-542 LLINAREA
+542 FLINAREA
-550 LPIIEKPDIRCP
+550 LPIIKTGVRCP

-574 KTCLCI
+574 NTCLCI

-587 NSYNNNDWVN
+587 NSYNNNDWIN

-623 SLLSSSLFRGEGPKD
+623 SLLSSSIFRGVGPKD

-685 YDEFIES
+685 YDEL

-697 NAEIIKFT
+697 NTEIIKFT

-712 PSYNTLQLA
+712 PTYNTLHLA
-721 YEGLPKGTEAASG
+721 YEGLTKGT
-734 EAASG
+734 
-739 EAASGEA
+739 
-746 ASGEAGAT
+746 EAGAT

-762 KFKSRL
+762 EFKSRL
-768 DNYKPENLDPKDYGQ
+768 DNYKPTNLKYEDYGQ
-783 YIDFNTDDHTV
+783 IIDETFKYGKTHTD
-794 YGHYAIDYLRTRRVI
+794 YKIRNKRI
-809 ILIDTLLKFKTN
+809 EILIDTLRKFDTETTK
-821 TVNYYGLA
+821 YYDLA
-829 KNNML
+829 KENML
-834 RWCKHIQPRSPHG
+834 KWCKKVTPRDPNG
-847 LTVIVE
+847 LEVIVVE
-853 EMDWGE
+853 RDWGE
-859 MALKCTKEYGS
+859 MALQCTKKYGS

-875 NMANQFYPGGGYTSG
+875 NMANSRKPGGGYEHG
-890 PAAQEENMF
+890 AAAQEENMF

-905 FSIDRTNMLDANTY
+905 FSIDRSTDIELNADKTSY
-919 NNDYKYKQSVIDL
+919 IYKQNMQDL
-932 ISAKHNETYLDV
+932 ISAKYNETYLDV
-944 NRPIICIKDKET
+944 EQPRICIKDKET
-956 WTKTDGNTEKDTR
+956 YDKKDVDLT
-969 NIGYNELSNG
+969 NFGYTELSNNNI
-979 DKFLF
+979 FLF
-984 YELRCAAVDMRKAG
+984 YELRCAAAYLDIKNGAKFEKEEMR
-998 MQFNEA
+998 
-1004 EMKKRIEAQF
+1004 KRIEAQF
-1014 TTLISKN
+1014 TTLKIN
-1021 VRHVVF
+1021 GIRHAIMS
-1027 GAFGCGAFAN
+1027 AFGCGAFHN
-1037 PPQQVA
+1037 PPNEVA
-1043 TLYKECIML
+1043 ELYKECL
-1052 YKDKFDVIAF
+1052 ERYKNDFDVIAF
-1062 PIYYAGNGESNYPV
+1062 PIYYAGYGPNNYPD
-1076 FRKILLNNP
+1076 FRQILLNNP
-1085 QDDATNSI
+1085 VDEKTNSI
-1093 FYKDDPIQPLVAPTG
+1093 FYKDDLIKPLVAPTVS
-1108 PKIKSPAAS
+1108 KKKSPAAS
-1117 LASGKISKASGSKAS
+1117 LASLSSGKISKASGSKAS
-1132 GSKALGSKALG
+1132 GSKALGSKAPAPTTATV

-1149 IASGSG
+1149 IASVSK
-1155 ALGSAG
+1155 ASVSAG

-1219 SASGS
+1219 SRSETILPASTR
-1224 IASGSGASAS
+1224 
-1234 ELGASRSKA
+1234 SRA
-1243 SGSRAL
+1243 QGSRAS

-1261 ELRSVI
+1261 ELGSVI

-1272 PTSAEEINEAEQK
+1272 PTTAEEINEAEQK
-1285 YANSSGDNNGQYMLL
+1285 YANSSGENNGQYMLL

>member
-1 MNKKITHKNDLYKSH
+1 MNIMNKKITHKNDLYKSH

-38 PKTWFKDIFGFEEMQ
+38 PLTWFKDIFGFEEIQ
-53 TPSTS
+53 PPNIS
-58 NIDNHFNIET
+58 NIAQHFNIET
-68 IEESIK
+68 KEENIK
-74 TDDMLSSIALL
+74 TDDDMLSSISSL

-100 CDVDGLKDEFKRQY
+100 CKAEELKDEFKRQY

-121 TLAELNKCIK
+121 TLAELNDCIK
-131 SAEYVAHFKTLESTN
+131 SKEYVDYFNALESTN
-146 IRGGLTFNHIITS
+146 IGGLTFNHNTTK
-159 DVALLHCEPSNAGAV
+159 DVALLHCDLTNAGAV

-185 MFDNGYTPN
+185 MIDKKYTPN
-194 MGVTIYSNDRTQ
+194 MGVTIYSNDPTQ

-228 KNGYDYN
+228 KNGYVYN
-235 GQCEQQIDNLEDIDK
+235 GQCVQQIDNLEDIGK
-250 LLKNTTNQFWIMRNG
+250 LLGNTANQFWLMQNG
-265 YVIIDNVAKLEQV
+265 YVIIDNVTKLEQV

-307 TEKKLKGHQ
+307 SNQKLMDHQ

-322 SALPVSTRYNTKIS
+322 SALPVSTTYNTEIS
-336 YTHIDT
+336 DINR
-342 WTDFATC
+342 WTDFAKC

-363 LIALKSQKRINC
+363 LIALKSQKRIKC

-382 GAFGNKPEWIIAAIQ
+382 GAFGNKPEWIINAIQ
-397 KALQVYAKY
+397 KALDEYAKY

-414 FNPYSDKV
+414 LNSFS
-422 IKDAETNPNIKNL
+422 E
-435 IDAIISDE
+435 E

-448 PVIERKNPIQPP
+448 KDIERKNPIQPP
-460 IASLHDKCGS
+460 IASLHKKCGS
-470 SNFDITNFLKSIDD
+470 SNFDIDAFLGLIPDTK
-484 NDKTIKEIIHPT
+484 KTIKEIIHPT

-531 IDEAVNISGGE
+531 IDGAIGDNGGE
-542 LLINAREA
+542 LLLNARKA
-550 LPIIEKPDIRCP
+550 LPIIDKNKDKEVRCP
-562 TGDAKTTIGGNL
+562 TGQAKTTIGGNL

-580 HAVGPNY
+580 HAVGPDY
-587 NSYNNNDWVN
+587 NSYANTEWPN

-623 SLLSSSLFRGEGPKD
+623 CLLSSSLFRGTGTKD
-638 RGLTSVIKIGILA
+638 RGLANVITIGILA
-651 VLDFANIFG
+651 VLEFVNIFG

-668 GFSVEEY
+668 GFSDKEY
-675 DTLVKIFNIK
+675 NTLVEIFNTEYNELIT
-685 YDEFIES
+685 
-692 IKSIN
+692 SIN

-705 NAQKKTD
+705 KAQTKTY
-712 PSYNTLQLA
+712 PTYNTLQLA
-721 YEGLPKGTEAASG
+721 YKGLAKGT
-734 EAASG
+734 

-768 DNYKPENLDPKDYGQ
+768 DKYKPENLDPKDYGQ

-794 YGHYAIDYLRTRRVI
+794 YDHNTIDYLRTRRVI
-809 ILIDTLLKFKTN
+809 ILIDTLNKFKTN
-821 TVNYYGLA
+821 TINYYELA

-834 RWCKHIQPRSPHG
+834 RWCKHIQPRSHHG

-859 MALKCTKEYGS
+859 MALKCTKKYGS

-890 PAAQEENMF
+890 PSAQEENMF

-944 NRPIICIKDKET
+944 TNPRICIKDKET
-956 WTKTDGNTEKDTR
+956 WTKTNGNTEKGTK
-969 NIGYNELSNG
+969 NIGYNELTDDN
-979 DKFLF
+979 KFLF

-1014 TTLISKN
+1014 KTLISEN

-1037 PPQQVA
+1037 PPQEVA

-1076 FRKILLNNP
+1076 FRKILLNSPSDNT
-1085 QDDATNSI
+1085 TNSI
-1093 FYKDDPIQPLVAPTG
+1093 FYKDDLIKPLVAATAS
-1108 PKIKSPAAS
+1108 KIKSPAAS
-1117 LASGKISKASGSKAS
+1117 LASGSKASGSKAS
-1132 GSKALGSKALG
+1132 GSIASGSKALG

-1155 ALGSAG
+1155 ALGSIA
-1161 SAAPAAL
+1161 
-1168 LPSLGSAGSGS
+1168 SGS
-1179 KALGSAGSAA
+1179 KALGSAESAA
-1189 PAALLPSLASASE
+1189 PAALLLSLPS
-1202 LGASASELGASA
+1202 GASASELGAHA
-1214 SELGA
+1214 ALLGA
-1219 SASGS
+1219 SASGLEAS
-1224 IASGSGASAS
+1224 ASGSGASASGSGASAS

-1243 SGSRAL
+1243 SGSRAT

-1261 ELRSVI
+1261 ELGSVI

>member
-26 RKPMLQTGGVNP
+26 RKPMLQTGGVGVNP
-38 PKTWFKDIFGFEEMQ
+38 PLTWFKDIFGFEEIQ
-53 TPSTS
+53 PPTNIAQHFKIETKEV
-58 NIDNHFNIET
+58 NIDT
-68 IEESIK
+68 
-74 TDDMLSSIALL
+74 DMLSSIALL

-100 CDVDGLKDEFKRQY
+100 CEVDGLKEEFKRQY

-121 TLAELNKCIK
+121 TLAELNNCINSK
-131 SAEYVAHFKTLESTN
+131 EYADYFKTLETRN
-146 IRGGLTFNHIITS
+146 IGGGLTFNHIITS

-185 MFDNGYTPN
+185 MFNNGYTPN
-194 MGVTIYSNDRTQ
+194 MGVTIYSDDPTQ

-228 KNGYDYN
+228 KNGDHYN
-235 GQCEQQIDNLEDIDK
+235 GQCVQQIDNLEDIGK
-250 LLKNTTNQFWIMRNG
+250 LLGNTTNQLWNMQNG
-265 YVIIDNVAKLEQV
+265 YVIIDNVANLEQV
-278 STEINKKPSNSVRD
+278 SNAITTYTSDSVRD

-307 TEKKLKGHQ
+307 TAKKLMEHR

-322 SALPVSTRYNTKIS
+322 SALPVSTTYNTEIS
-336 YTHIDT
+336 DINR
-342 WTDFATC
+342 WTDFAKC

-363 LIALKSQKRINC
+363 LIALKSQKRIKC

-382 GAFGNKPEWIIAAIQ
+382 GAFGNKPEWIINAIQ
-397 KALQVYAKY
+397 NALDEYAVY
-406 PIDVNLVH
+406 PIDVKLVH
-414 FNPYSDKV
+414 FN
-422 IKDAETNPNIKNL
+422 
-435 IDAIISDE
+435 IISKK
-443 YKTGL
+443 YKAE
-448 PVIERKNPIQPP
+448 IQERENPIQSP
-460 IASLHDKCGS
+460 IASLHEKCGATEF
-470 SNFDITNFLKSIDD
+470 NIDAFLGLIPD
-484 NDKTIKEIIHPT
+484 NKKTIKEIIHPT
-496 TNIKMN
+496 TNNKMN
-502 LYAIKGS
+502 FYAIKGS
-509 VVDFKGDV
+509 VLEFSGDV
-517 MVNAANEKCTGGGG
+517 MVNAANIQCTGGGG
-531 IDEAVNISGGE
+531 IDDAVNISGGKF
-542 LLINAREA
+542 LINARKA
-550 LPIIEKPDIRCP
+550 LPIIEKPDVRCL

-623 SLLSSSLFRGEGPKD
+623 SLLSSSLFRGVDKKD

-675 DTLVKIFNIK
+675 DTLVKIFNTEDNKFIK
-685 YDEFIES
+685 S

-746 ASGEAGAT
+746 GAT

-768 DNYKPENLDPKDYGQ
+768 DNYKPTNLNYKEYGQ
-783 YIDFNTDDHTV
+783 IIDENYKAYDHKNKRP
-794 YGHYAIDYLRTRRVI
+794 DYVKIKRVK
-809 ILIDTLLKFKTN
+809 ILIDTLRKFETKT
-821 TVNYYGLA
+821 TDYYELA

-834 RWCKHIQPRSPHG
+834 RWCKKVTPRDTKG
-847 LTVIVE
+847 LEVIVE

-859 MALKCTKEYGS
+859 MALHCTKNYGS

-875 NMANQFYPGGGYTSG
+875 NMANQEYPGGGYAHG
-890 PAAQEENMF
+890 PSAQEENMF

-905 FSIDRTNMLDANTY
+905 FSIDRSMLIPNEQETSYGYTPKMQA
-919 NNDYKYKQSVIDL
+919 L
-932 ISAKHNETYLDV
+932 ISANEKITYLDV
-944 NRPIICIKDKET
+944 KNPRICIKDKET
-956 WTKTDGNTEKDTR
+956 YNEDDVDLKNF
-969 NIGYNELSNG
+969 GYNELGNG

-984 YELRCAAVDMRKAG
+984 YELRCAAVDMRKAVIP
-998 MQFNEA
+998 FDRA
-1004 EMKKRIEAQF
+1004 EMRKRIEAQF
-1014 TTLISKN
+1014 TTLISEN

-1093 FYKDDPIQPLVAPTG
+1093 FYKDDPIKPLVAPTG

-1117 LASGKISKASGSKAS
+1117 LASLSSGKISKASGSK
-1132 GSKALGSKALG
+1132 
-1143 SKASGS
+1143 
-1149 IASGSG
+1149 ASGSG

-1179 KALGSAGSAA
+1179 KALGPAGSAA
-1189 PAALLPSLASASE
+1189 PAALLPS

-1234 ELGASRSKA
+1234 ELGASALELGASPTGSKA
-1243 SGSRAL
+1243 SGSRAT

-1285 YANSSGDNNGQYMLL
+1285 YANSSGENNGQYMLL

>member
-1 MNKKITHKNDLYKSH
+1 MSNKKITHKNDLYKSH

-38 PKTWFKDIFGFEEMQ
+38 PKTWFKDIFGFEEMRSP
-53 TPSTS
+53 TTS

-74 TDDMLSSIALL
+74 TDDMLSSIASL
-85 FSNPTKKTVEKHTLI
+85 FSNSKKKTVEKHTLI

-121 TLAELNKCIK
+121 TLAELNNCINSK
-131 SAEYVAHFKTLESTN
+131 EYADYFKTLETKT
-146 IRGGLTFNHIITS
+146 IGGGLTFNHIITR
-159 DVALLHCEPSNAGAV
+159 DVALLHCDPTNAGAV

-185 MFDNGYTPN
+185 MIGKTYTPN
-194 MGVTIYSNDRTQ
+194 MGVTIYSDDPTQ

-217 LVYRNYFVKHT
+217 LVYRNYFVEHV
-228 KNGYDYN
+228 KNSYQYN
-235 GQCEQQIDNLEDIDK
+235 GQCVQQIDNLEDIGK
-250 LLKNTTNQFWIMRNG
+250 LLGNTTNQLWNMQNG
-265 YVIIDNVAKLEQV
+265 YVIIDNVANLEQV
-278 STEINKKPSNSVRD
+278 SNAITTYTSDSVRD

-307 TEKKLKGHQ
+307 TAKKLMEHR

-322 SALPVSTRYNTKIS
+322 SALPVSITYNTNIPFS
-336 YTHIDT
+336 DQDR
-342 WTDFATC
+342 WTSFAKC

-363 LIALKSQKRINC
+363 LIALKSKKRIKC

-382 GAFGNKPEWIIAAIQ
+382 GAFGNKPEWIIEAIK
-397 KALQVYAKY
+397 KALDEYAVY
-406 PIDVNLVH
+406 PIDVKLVH
-414 FNPYSDKV
+414 FN
-422 IKDAETNPNIKNL
+422 
-435 IDAIISDE
+435 IISE
-443 YKTGL
+443 KYKAE
-448 PVIERKNPIQPP
+448 IQERENPIQPP
-460 IASLHDKCGS
+460 IASLHKKCGS
-470 SNFDITNFLKSIDD
+470 SNFDITNFLKSIND
-484 NDKTIKEIIHPT
+484 NDKTIKKVFTDPNKEQ
-496 TNIKMN
+496 MN
-502 LYAIKGS
+502 FYAIKGS
-509 VVDFKGDV
+509 VLEFSGDV
-517 MVNAANEKCTGGGG
+517 MVNAANIQCTGGGG
-531 IDEAVNISGGE
+531 IDDAVNISGGKF
-542 LLINAREA
+542 LINARKA
-550 LPIIEKPDIRCP
+550 LPIIEKPDVRCL

-623 SLLSSSLFRGEGPKD
+623 SLLSSSIFRGVDKKD

-675 DTLVKIFNIK
+675 DTLVKIFNTEDNKFIK
-685 YDEFIES
+685 S

-768 DNYKPENLDPKDYGQ
+768 DNYKPTNLNYKEYGQ
-783 YIDFNTDDHTV
+783 IIDENYKAYDHKNKRP
-794 YGHYAIDYLRTRRVI
+794 DYVKIKRVK
-809 ILIDTLLKFKTN
+809 ILIDTLRKFETKT
-821 TVNYYGLA
+821 TDYYELA

-834 RWCKHIQPRSPHG
+834 RWCKKVTPRDTKG
-847 LTVIVE
+847 LEVIVE

-859 MALKCTKEYGS
+859 MALHCTKNYGS

-875 NMANQFYPGGGYTSG
+875 NMANQEYPGGGYAHG
-890 PAAQEENMF
+890 PSAQEENMF

-905 FSIDRTNMLDANTY
+905 FSIDRSMLIPNEQETSYGYTPKMQA
-919 NNDYKYKQSVIDL
+919 L
-932 ISAKHNETYLDV
+932 ISANEKITYLDV
-944 NRPIICIKDKET
+944 KNPRICIKDKET
-956 WTKTDGNTEKDTR
+956 YNEDDVDLKNF
-969 NIGYNELSNG
+969 GYNELGNG

-984 YELRCAAVDMRKAG
+984 YELRCAAVDMRKAVIP
-998 MQFNEA
+998 FDRA
-1004 EMKKRIEAQF
+1004 EMRKRIEAQF
-1014 TTLISKN
+1014 TTLISEN

-1093 FYKDDPIQPLVAPTG
+1093 FYKDDPIKPLVAPTG

-1117 LASGKISKASGSKAS
+1117 LASLSSGKISKASGSK
-1132 GSKALGSKALG
+1132 
-1143 SKASGS
+1143 
-1149 IASGSG
+1149 ASGSG

-1179 KALGSAGSAA
+1179 KALGPAGSAA
-1189 PAALLPSLASASE
+1189 PAALLPS

-1234 ELGASRSKA
+1234 ELGASALELGASRSKA

-1261 ELRSVI
+1261 ELGSVI

-1272 PTSAEEINEAEQK
+1272 PTTAEEINEAEQK
-1285 YANSSGDNNGQYMLL
+1285 YANSSGENNGQYMLL